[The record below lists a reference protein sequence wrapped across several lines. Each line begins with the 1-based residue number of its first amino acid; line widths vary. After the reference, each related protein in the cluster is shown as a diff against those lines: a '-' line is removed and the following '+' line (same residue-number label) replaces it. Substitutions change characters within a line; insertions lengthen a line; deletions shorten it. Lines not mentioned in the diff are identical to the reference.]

1 MGSSEGELVASTTMG
16 TLYDLLGALPGDD
29 ADGLRAAFRR
39 AAKATHPDI
48 HPDDPDAARRFR
60 ELVRAYDILTDRD
73 QRTTYDQLLTIALHP
88 AAAPKSTSV
97 YETVRKLASNTVAA
111 TIITGVLIGGYT
123 LFGFFSNAPGAAEI
137 LSDGATGQRAALA
150 GSSEAALERTQGAP
164 ADSGVEKEAIVAAA
178 YSNSAA
184 LPGRIA
190 NPLPGFALG
199 NPLARRDPILAAGYL
214 DREIMLYRAPR
225 FDRAFDMMFQARRVN
240 DTGRPKISATPPRK
254 PLDIRIPEA
263 RIPETRVPLPPRRAP
278 MIAALTP

>member
-1 MGSSEGELVASTTMG
+1 MG

-73 QRTTYDQLLTIALHP
+73 QRTTYDQLLTIALQP
-88 AAAPKSTSV
+88 GASKPTSV
-97 YETVRKLASNTVAA
+97 YETVRKYASNTMAA
-111 TIITGVLIGGYT
+111 TIISGVLIGGYT

-137 LSDGATGQRAALA
+137 LPDGAMGQRAALA
-150 GSSEAALERTQGAP
+150 TSPEAAVERALGGPP
-164 ADSGVEKEAIVAAA
+164 ANAGVEVEAIMAAA
-178 YSNSAA
+178 FSNGAA
-184 LPGRIA
+184 PQGRIA
-190 NPLPGFALG
+190 NPFPGFALG

-214 DREIMLYRAPR
+214 DREIILYRAPR
-225 FDRAFDMMFQARRVN
+225 FDRAFEPMVQAGRLSEP
-240 DTGRPKISATPPRK
+240 GRPKISPSARK
-254 PLDIRIPEA
+254 PSEIRLPEA
-263 RIPETRVPLPPRRAP
+263 RIPLPPRRAP